1 MLHSDKNN
9 NITLN
14 PNPIILS
21 RIISFILLA
30 GFLSACSHSD
40 KKEIDR
46 DVAFD
51 SVEYTKSTFD
61 SIATQSQSTLL
72 QNVASAIE
80 IGGTEY
86 AVEFCNER
94 ALPITDSLSNHF
106 DVSISRITDKTRN
119 PDNGLKTALDRLVF
133 EDFINN
139 SDLIDSLINE
149 EGRFTYYKRIN
160 TALPACIKCHG
171 SSSTD
176 IDELTHLKIQTFYPD
191 DLAVGYGM
199 NELRGLW
206 KLETKN

>member
-86 AVEFCNER
+86 AVELCNER
-94 ALPITDSLSNHF
+94 ALQITDSLSNQF
-106 DVSISRITDKTRN
+106 DVSIWRMTDKTRN
-119 PDNGLKTALDRLVF
+119 PDNGLKTA
-133 EDFINN
+133 
-139 SDLIDSLINE
+139 
-149 EGRFTYYKRIN
+149 
-160 TALPACIKCHG
+160 
-171 SSSTD
+171 
-176 IDELTHLKIQTFYPD
+176 
-191 DLAVGYGM
+191 
-199 NELRGLW
+199 
-206 KLETKN
+206 